1 MVALDQGGGNGGVGK
16 QPNSTY
22 ILKIL
27 LKELAFRCIWGDEGK
42 KESRFGAWNGKTVG
56 RADIALGSRQ
66 VYQELS
72 LKLKAC

>member
-42 KESRFGAWNGKTVG
+42 KESRFGA
-56 RADIALGSRQ
+56 
-66 VYQELS
+66 
-72 LKLKAC
+72 